1 MINFDIITIFPD
13 IFDSYF
19 RESIMW
25 RAQNRKFAK
34 MNIHNLRIW
43 TKDVHKSVDDRPFSG
58 GAGMIFKVEPIYRA
72 VKEIKLKNK
81 KSKTKV
87 VVFSASGKKFNQD
100 MAREFAK
107 LDRIIMICPRYE
119 GVDHRVI
126 KNIAD
131 YEISIGDYV
140 LTGGELPATIVA
152 DAVVRLIPGVI
163 KEESLKNESFNEKS
177 GKMILEHPQ
186 FTRPE
191 IFEADYK
198 LKGKVEKLDKKTKW
212 KVPKVL
218 LSGNH
223 KEIEE
228 WKEKNSKTL

>member
-1 MINFDIITIFPD
+1 
-13 IFDSYF
+13 
-19 RESIMW
+19 
-25 RAQNRKFAK
+25 

-43 TKDVHKSVDDRPFSG
+43 TKDAHKSVDDRPFSG

-81 KSKTKV
+81 DQKTKV
-87 VVFSASGKKFNQD
+87 VVFSATGKKFNQD

-119 GVDHRVI
+119 GVDYRVI

-131 YEISIGDYV
+131 YEISVGDYV
-140 LTGGELPATIVA
+140 LTGGELPAMIVA

-163 KEESLKNESFNEKS
+163 KEQSLENESFNKKN
-177 GKMILEHPQ
+177 GKTILEHPQ

-191 IFEADYK
+191 VFEADYK
-198 LKGKVEKLDKKTKW
+198 IKGKVKKLNKKSKW

-218 LSGNH
+218 LSGDH
-223 KEIEE
+223 KKIEE
-228 WKEKNSKTL
+228 WKGENSKDL